1 MSVLRDQPPSIDNT
15 QYSSELQ
22 ALINVLLTKDY
33 DARPKI
39 KDLIEN
45 NEFVKDEITKFK

>member
-1 MSVLRDQPPSIDNT
+1 MSVLHDQPPSIDGT

-22 ALINVLLTKDY
+22 DLINLLLTKDY

-45 NEFVKDEITKFK
+45 NEFVKSGIIEFK

>member
-1 MSVLRDQPPSIDNT
+1 MSVLHDQPPSIDDP
-15 QYSSELQ
+15 QYSSELKS
-22 ALINVLLTKDY
+22 LINVLLTKEY

-45 NEFVKDEITKFK
+45 NEFVKDGIIKFK